1 MLYGPMTHPQF
12 LRALAAAGHGSKI
25 LLADANYPHTTG
37 VNPRCELV
45 SLNLAP
51 GLLDVSQVLDVLK
64 RTIPIER
71 AEIMTPAPDADPVEI
86 PIHDEF
92 RAALPGVE
100 FGELSRW
107 DFDEWEG
114 GPSGAA
120 LPAVNPRNVRP
131 IGLLSAASM
140 NVRSRGM
147 HGWATWSHDVAYFR
161 LNDYSFLNESESD
174 KDCCFDVRR

>member
-107 DFDEWEG
+107 DFYDAARDENVGIIVATGEAAPVRQPAADG
-114 GPSGAA
+114 GRAPAGGVKHLAGTRPWLLCPVTCAFVSFSFACAA
-120 LPAVNPRNVRP
+120 
-131 IGLLSAASM
+131 
-140 NVRSRGM
+140 
-147 HGWATWSHDVAYFR
+147 
-161 LNDYSFLNESESD
+161 
-174 KDCCFDVRR
+174 

>member
-37 VNPRCELV
+37 VNPRCELI

-51 GLLDVSQVLDVLK
+51 GLLDVSQ
-64 RTIPIER
+64 
-71 AEIMTPAPDADPVEI
+71 VEI

-100 FGELSRW
+100 FGEISRW
-107 DFDEWEG
+107 DFYDAARDE
-114 GPSGAA
+114 
-120 LPAVNPRNVRP
+120 NVGIIVATGEQRLY
-131 IGLLSAASM
+131 GNLLLTVG
-140 NVRSRGM
+140 VRQPG
-147 HGWATWSHDVAYFR
+147 
-161 LNDYSFLNESESD
+161 E
-174 KDCCFDVRR
+174 

>member
-37 VNPRCELV
+37 VNPRCELI

-51 GLLDVSQVLDVLK
+51 GLLDVSQV
-64 RTIPIER
+64 
-71 AEIMTPAPDADPVEI
+71 PDADPVEI

-100 FGELSRW
+100 FGEISRW
-107 DFDEWEG
+107 DFYDAARDE
-114 GPSGAA
+114 
-120 LPAVNPRNVRP
+120 NVGIIVATGEQRLY
-131 IGLLSAASM
+131 GNLLLTVG
-140 NVRSRGM
+140 VRQPG
-147 HGWATWSHDVAYFR
+147 
-161 LNDYSFLNESESD
+161 E
-174 KDCCFDVRR
+174 

>member
-37 VNPRCELV
+37 VNPRCELI

-71 AEIMTPAPDADPVEI
+71 AEIMTPAPDAEPVPMTIGEGGRDGDVV
-86 PIHDEF
+86 PLRFALD
-92 RAALPGVE
+92 RLLPGWE
-100 FGELSRW
+100 SRSP
-107 DFDEWEG
+107 E
-114 GPSGAA
+114 PLA
-120 LPAVNPRNVRP
+120 
-131 IGLLSAASM
+131 
-140 NVRSRGM
+140 
-147 HGWATWSHDVAYFR
+147 
-161 LNDYSFLNESESD
+161 
-174 KDCCFDVRR
+174 

>member
-37 VNPRCELV
+37 VNPRCELI

-64 RTIPIER
+64 RTIPI
-71 AEIMTPAPDADPVEI
+71 D
-86 PIHDEF
+86 DEF

-100 FGELSRW
+100 FGEISRW
-107 DFDEWEG
+107 DFYDAARDE
-114 GPSGAA
+114 
-120 LPAVNPRNVRP
+120 NVGIIVATGEQRLY
-131 IGLLSAASM
+131 GNLLLTVG
-140 NVRSRGM
+140 VRQPG
-147 HGWATWSHDVAYFR
+147 
-161 LNDYSFLNESESD
+161 E
-174 KDCCFDVRR
+174 

>member
-37 VNPRCELV
+37 VNPCCELI

-71 AEIMTPAPDADPVEI
+71 AEIMTPAPDAEPVET
-86 PIHDEF
+86 PD
-92 RAALPGVE
+92 
-100 FGELSRW
+100 SRRV
-107 DFDEWEG
+107 
-114 GPSGAA
+114 PRGAA
-120 LPAVNPRNVRP
+120 GCRVRRDFP
-131 IGLLSAASM
+131 LGLL
-140 NVRSRGM
+140 RCR
-147 HGWATWSHDVAYFR
+147 TR
-161 LNDYSFLNESESD
+161 
-174 KDCCFDVRR
+174 

>member
-37 VNPRCELV
+37 VNPRCELI

-51 GLLDVSQVLDVLK
+51 GLLDVSHVLDVLK

-100 FGELSRW
+100 FGEISRW
-107 DFDEWEG
+107 DFYEAARDE
-114 GPSGAA
+114 
-120 LPAVNPRNVRP
+120 NVGIIVATGEQRLY
-131 IGLLSAASM
+131 GNLLLTVG
-140 NVRSRGM
+140 VRQPG
-147 HGWATWSHDVAYFR
+147 
-161 LNDYSFLNESESD
+161 E
-174 KDCCFDVRR
+174 

>member
-51 GLLDVSQVLDVLK
+51 GLLDVMQVLEVLK

-71 AEIMTPAPDADPVEI
+71 AEIMTPAADAPAVDI
-86 PIHDEF
+86 PIHREF
-92 RAALPGVE
+92 AQALPGVE
-100 FGELSRW
+100 FGELSRF
-107 DFDEWEG
+107 DFYD
-114 GPSGAA
+114 AA
-120 LPAVNPRNVRP
+120 RSEDVGIVVATGEQRLYGNLLVTVGVRQP
-131 IGLLSAASM
+131 G
-140 NVRSRGM
+140 
-147 HGWATWSHDVAYFR
+147 
-161 LNDYSFLNESESD
+161 E
-174 KDCCFDVRR
+174 

>member
-12 LRALAAAGHGSKI
+12 LRALAAAGHGSKV

-51 GLLDVSQVLDVLK
+51 GLLDVLK
-64 RTIPIER
+64 ETIPIER
-71 AEIMTPAPDADPVEI
+71 AEVMTPAPDAEPVEI

-107 DFDEWEG
+107 DFYD
-114 GPSGAA
+114 AA
-120 LPAVNPRNVRP
+120 RSEDVGIVVATGEQRLYGNLLLTVGVRAP
-131 IGLLSAASM
+131 G
-140 NVRSRGM
+140 
-147 HGWATWSHDVAYFR
+147 
-161 LNDYSFLNESESD
+161 E
-174 KDCCFDVRR
+174 

>member
-92 RAALPGVE
+92 RRLCRASSSASCRAGTSTMLRATRTSASS
-100 FGELSRW
+100 LRR
-107 DFDEWEG
+107 
-114 GPSGAA
+114 GAA
-120 LPAVNPRNVRP
+120 PVRQPAADGGCAPA
-131 IGLLSAASM
+131 G
-140 NVRSRGM
+140 
-147 HGWATWSHDVAYFR
+147 
-161 LNDYSFLNESESD
+161 E
-174 KDCCFDVRR
+174 

>member
-37 VNPRCELV
+37 VNPRCELI

-51 GLLDVSQVLDVLK
+51 GLLDVSHVLDVLK

-86 PIHDEF
+86 PMTSSARLC
-92 RAALPGVE
+92 RAWSLAR
-100 FGELSRW
+100 S
-107 DFDEWEG
+107 
-114 GPSGAA
+114 
-120 LPAVNPRNVRP
+120 PAGTSTMPHATRT
-131 IGLLSAASM
+131 SASSLRRAS
-140 NVRSRGM
+140 SACT
-147 HGWATWSHDVAYFR
+147 ATCS
-161 LNDYSFLNESESD
+161 
-174 KDCCFDVRR
+174 

>member
-37 VNPRCELV
+37 VNPRCELI

-51 GLLDVSQVLDVLK
+51 GLLNVSQVLDVLK

-100 FGELSRW
+100 FGEISRW
-107 DFDEWEG
+107 EDVYKRQSLATSTTARWFVMRA
-114 GPSGAA
+114 SFS
-120 LPAVNPRNVRP
+120 
-131 IGLLSAASM
+131 SAS
-140 NVRSRGM
+140 
-147 HGWATWSHDVAYFR
+147 T
-161 LNDYSFLNESESD
+161 
-174 KDCCFDVRR
+174 